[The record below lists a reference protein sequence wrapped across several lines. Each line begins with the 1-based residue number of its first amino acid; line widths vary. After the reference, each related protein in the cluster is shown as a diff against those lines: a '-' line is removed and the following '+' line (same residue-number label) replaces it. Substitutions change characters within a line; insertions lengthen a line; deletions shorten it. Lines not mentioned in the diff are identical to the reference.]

1 MANPGVPGTPGVAVL
16 DEVILLL
23 RAVLC
28 IIDEPAMGVD
38 SIGVVTLLLLTMK
51 LFILPKGPDDDPIFE
66 LWTDGMS

>member
-16 DEVILLL
+16 DGVILLF
-23 RAVLC
+23 RVVLC

-66 LWTDGMS
+66 L